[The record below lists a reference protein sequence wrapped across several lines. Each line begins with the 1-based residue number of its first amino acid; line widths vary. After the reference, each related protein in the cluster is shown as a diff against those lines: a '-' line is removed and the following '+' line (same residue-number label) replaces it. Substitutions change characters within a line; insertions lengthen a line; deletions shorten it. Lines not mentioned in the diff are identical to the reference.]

1 MKKKIL
7 LVILIVIILLGIGGT
22 YAYFATD
29 MFKTNKE
36 LFFSYIMKND
46 ILKNIS
52 DDKLTEY
59 INKQEEKSYT
69 NKGQISIQANGSDI
83 FGTMDESDIET
94 LNNSKITFEGKTNN
108 NQKLAEQTLSLELS
122 QGINIPIKIKRA
134 GEAFGVQSN
143 LLYNKFIA
151 IRNEDLKAFFN
162 RFNIN
167 TDEIPDKIE
176 LSKEQFTDAEIKTLK
191 DRYTEIL
198 NKNLEMELFSK
209 EKVKGETVISL
220 KITDKKCFEILVKTL
235 ETARNDDIL
244 LNKVPEGVSKEDLQQ
259 QIDDMIKN
267 INDTEINENA
277 TIEIKVHI
285 KSRTVNKIEIVRMED
300 NNETMSIALE
310 SNKNE
315 LKMSILEENDQVGE
329 LNIIK
334 DSNGNDLIYTITLTG
349 KSEKENIK
357 VNAKMQYK
365 NIKKLDNVEEIC
377 NISVSDEKDAK
388 ISLNYNNSKT
398 FDENVEIEGL
408 NSDNATI
415 LNDASDSE
423 IQNLI
428 TTIYKNLQTI
438 Q

>member
-7 LVILIVIILLGIGGT
+7 LVILIVVILLGIGGT

-29 MFKTNKE
+29 VFKTNKE
-36 LFFSYIMKND
+36 LFFSYITKND
-46 ILKNIS
+46 MLKNIG
-52 DDKLTEY
+52 DEKLTEY

-69 NKGQISIQANGSDI
+69 NKGQISIQANGSNG
-83 FGTMDESDIET
+83 FGTLDESDIET
-94 LNNSKITFEGKTNN
+94 LNNSKISFEGKTNN
-108 NQKLAEQTLSLELS
+108 EKKLAEQTLSLELS
-122 QGINIPIKIKRA
+122 QGINIPIKIKRD

-349 KSEKENIK
+349 KSEEKNIK

-428 TTIYKNLQTI
+428 TTILKSIKL
-438 Q
+438 

>member
-122 QGINIPIKIKRA
+122 QGINIPIKIKRD

-349 KSEKENIK
+349 KSEEENIK

>member
-1 MKKKIL
+1 
-7 LVILIVIILLGIGGT
+7 
-22 YAYFATD
+22 
-29 MFKTNKE
+29 
-36 LFFSYIMKND
+36 
-46 ILKNIS
+46 
-52 DDKLTEY
+52 
-59 INKQEEKSYT
+59 
-69 NKGQISIQANGSDI
+69 
-83 FGTMDESDIET
+83 
-94 LNNSKITFEGKTNN
+94 
-108 NQKLAEQTLSLELS
+108 
-122 QGINIPIKIKRA
+122 
-134 GEAFGVQSN
+134 
-143 LLYNKFIA
+143 
-151 IRNEDLKAFFN
+151 
-162 RFNIN
+162 
-167 TDEIPDKIE
+167 
-176 LSKEQFTDAEIKTLK
+176 
-191 DRYTEIL
+191 
-198 NKNLEMELFSK
+198 MELFSK
-209 EKVKGETVISL
+209 EKIKGETVISL

-349 KSEKENIK
+349 KSEEENIK

-428 TTIYKNLQTI
+428 TTILKSIKL
-438 Q
+438 

>member
-7 LVILIVIILLGIGGT
+7 LAILIVVILLGIGGT

-29 MFKTNKE
+29 VFKTNKE
-36 LFFSYIMKND
+36 LFFSYITKND
-46 ILKNIS
+46 MLKNIG
-52 DDKLTEY
+52 DEKLTEY

-69 NKGQISIQANGSDI
+69 NKGQISIQANGSNG
-83 FGTMDESDIET
+83 FGTLDESDIET

-122 QGINIPIKIKRA
+122 QGINIPIKIKRD

-209 EKVKGETVISL
+209 EKIKGETVISL

-349 KSEKENIK
+349 KSEEENIK

-377 NISVSDEKDAK
+377 NISVSDEKDDK

-428 TTIYKNLQTI
+428 TTILKSIKL
-438 Q
+438 

>member
-7 LVILIVIILLGIGGT
+7 LAILIVVILLCIGGT

-29 MFKTNKE
+29 VFKTNKE
-36 LFFSYIMKND
+36 LFFSYITKND
-46 ILKNIS
+46 MLKNIG
-52 DDKLTEY
+52 DEKLTEY

-69 NKGQISIQANGSDI
+69 NKGQISIQANGSNG
-83 FGTMDESDIET
+83 FGTLDESDIET
-94 LNNSKITFEGKTNN
+94 LNNSKISFEGKTNN
-108 NQKLAEQTLSLELS
+108 EKKLAEQTLSLELS
-122 QGINIPIKIKRA
+122 QGINIPIKIKRD
-134 GEAFGVQSN
+134 GDAFGIQSN

-151 IRNEDLKAFFN
+151 IRNENLKAFFN

-167 TDEIPDKIE
+167 TDDIPDKIE

-198 NKNLEMELFSK
+198 NKSLGMELFSK
-209 EKVKGETVISL
+209 EKEKGETVISL
-220 KITDKKCFEILVKTL
+220 KITDAKCFEILEKTL

-244 LNKVPEGVSKEDLQQ
+244 LNKVPEGVSKEELQQ
-259 QIDDMIKN
+259 QIDDMIKDLK
-267 INDTEINENA
+267 DTEINEDA

-285 KSRTVNKIEIVRMED
+285 KSRTVNKIEIVRMEE
-300 NNETMSIALE
+300 NNETISIALE

-329 LNIIK
+329 LNITK
-334 DSNGNDLIYTITLTG
+334 DSNGNDLIYTITLAG
-349 KSEKENIK
+349 KSEDENIK

-377 NISVSDEKDAK
+377 DISASDEKDAE
-388 ISLNYNNSKT
+388 ISLNYNNSKS
-398 FDENVEIEGL
+398 FDENIEIEGL

-428 TTIYKNLQTI
+428 TTILKSIKL
-438 Q
+438 

>member
-108 NQKLAEQTLSLELS
+108 NQKLAEQTLNLELS
-122 QGINIPIKIKRA
+122 QGINIPIKIKRD

-167 TDEIPDKIE
+167 TNEIPDKIE

-349 KSEKENIK
+349 KSEEENIK

>member
-7 LVILIVIILLGIGGT
+7 LAILIVVILLGIGGT

-29 MFKTNKE
+29 VFKTNKE
-36 LFFSYIMKND
+36 LFFSYITKND
-46 ILKNIS
+46 MLKNIG
-52 DDKLTEY
+52 DEKLTEY

-69 NKGQISIQANGSDI
+69 NKGQISIQANGSNG
-83 FGTMDESDIET
+83 FGTLDESDIET
-94 LNNSKITFEGKTNN
+94 LNNSKISFEGKTNN
-108 NQKLAEQTLSLELS
+108 EKKLAEQTLSLELS
-122 QGINIPIKIKRA
+122 QGINIPIKIKRD
-134 GEAFGVQSN
+134 GDVFGIQSN

-151 IRNEDLKAFFN
+151 IRNENLKAFFD

-198 NKNLEMELFSK
+198 NKSLGMELFSK
-209 EKVKGETVISL
+209 EKEKGETVISL
-220 KITDKKCFEILVKTL
+220 KITDAKCFEILEKTL

-244 LNKVPEGVSKEDLQQ
+244 LNKVPEGVSKEELQQ
-259 QIDDMIKN
+259 QIDDMIKDLK
-267 INDTEINENA
+267 DTEINEDA

-285 KSRTVNKIEIVRMED
+285 KSRTVNKIEIVRMEE
-300 NNETMSIALE
+300 NNETISIALE

-315 LKMSILEENDQVGE
+315 LKMNILEENDQVGE
-329 LNIIK
+329 LNITK

-349 KSEKENIK
+349 KSEDENIK

-377 NISVSDEKDAK
+377 DISASDEKDAE
-388 ISLNYNNSKT
+388 ISLNYNNSKS
-398 FDENVEIEGL
+398 FDENIEIEGL

-428 TTIYKNLQTI
+428 TTILKSIKL
-438 Q
+438 

>member
-7 LVILIVIILLGIGGT
+7 LAILIVVILLGIGGT

-29 MFKTNKE
+29 VFKTNKE
-36 LFFSYIMKND
+36 LFFSYITKND
-46 ILKNIS
+46 MLKNIG
-52 DDKLTEY
+52 DEKLTEY

-69 NKGQISIQANGSDI
+69 NKGQISIQANGSNG
-83 FGTMDESDIET
+83 FGTLDESDIET

-122 QGINIPIKIKRA
+122 QGINIPIKIKRD

-209 EKVKGETVISL
+209 EKIKGETVISL

-349 KSEKENIK
+349 KSEEENIK

-428 TTIYKNLQTI
+428 TTILKSIKL
-438 Q
+438 

>member
-7 LVILIVIILLGIGGT
+7 LAILIVVILLGIGGT

-29 MFKTNKE
+29 VFKTNKE
-36 LFFSYIMKND
+36 LFFSYITKND
-46 ILKNIS
+46 MLKNIS
-52 DDKLTEY
+52 DEKLTEY

-69 NKGQISIQANGSDI
+69 NKGQISIQANGSNG
-83 FGTMDESDIET
+83 FGTLDESDIET
-94 LNNSKITFEGKTNN
+94 LNNSKISFEGKTNN
-108 NQKLAEQTLSLELS
+108 EKKLAEQTLSLELS
-122 QGINIPIKIKRA
+122 QGINIPIKIKRD
-134 GEAFGVQSN
+134 GDAFGIQSN

-151 IRNEDLKAFFN
+151 IRNENLKAFFN

-167 TDEIPDKIE
+167 TDDIPDKIE

-198 NKNLEMELFSK
+198 NKSLGMELFSK
-209 EKVKGETVISL
+209 EKEKGETVISL
-220 KITDKKCFEILVKTL
+220 KITDTKCFEILEKTL

-244 LNKVPEGVSKEDLQQ
+244 LNKVPEGVNKEDLQQ
-259 QIDDMIKN
+259 QIDDMIKDLK
-267 INDTEINENA
+267 DTEINEDA

-285 KSRTVNKIEIVRMED
+285 KSRTVNKIEIVRMEE
-300 NNETMSIALE
+300 NNETISIALE

-329 LNIIK
+329 LNITK
-334 DSNGNDLIYTITLTG
+334 DSNGNDLIYTITLAG
-349 KSEKENIK
+349 KSEDENIK

-377 NISVSDEKDAK
+377 DISASDEKDAE
-388 ISLNYNNSKT
+388 ISLNYNNSKS
-398 FDENVEIEGL
+398 FDENIEIEGL

-428 TTIYKNLQTI
+428 TTILKSIKL
-438 Q
+438 

>member
-7 LVILIVIILLGIGGT
+7 LAILIVVILLGIGGT

-29 MFKTNKE
+29 VFKTNKE
-36 LFFSYIMKND
+36 LFFSYITKND
-46 ILKNIS
+46 MLKNIG
-52 DDKLTEY
+52 DEKLTEY

-69 NKGQISIQANGSDI
+69 NKGQISIQANGSNG
-83 FGTMDESDIET
+83 FGTLDESDIET
-94 LNNSKITFEGKTNN
+94 LNNSKISFEGKTNN
-108 NQKLAEQTLSLELS
+108 EKKLAEQTLSLELS
-122 QGINIPIKIKRA
+122 QGINIPIKIKRD
-134 GEAFGVQSN
+134 GDAFGIQSN

-151 IRNEDLKAFFN
+151 IRNENLKAFFN

-198 NKNLEMELFSK
+198 NKSLGMELFSK
-209 EKVKGETVISL
+209 EKEKGETVISL
-220 KITDKKCFEILVKTL
+220 KITDAKCFEILEKTL

-244 LNKVPEGVSKEDLQQ
+244 LNKVPEGVSKEELQQ
-259 QIDDMIKN
+259 QIDDMIKDLK
-267 INDTEINENA
+267 DTEINEDA

-285 KSRTVNKIEIVRMED
+285 KSRTVNKIEIVRMEE
-300 NNETMSIALE
+300 NNETISIALE

-315 LKMSILEENDQVGE
+315 LKMNILEENDQVGE
-329 LNIIK
+329 LNITK

-349 KSEKENIK
+349 KSEDENIK

-377 NISVSDEKDAK
+377 DISASDEKDAE
-388 ISLNYNNSKT
+388 ISLNYNNSKS
-398 FDENVEIEGL
+398 FDENIEIEGL

-428 TTIYKNLQTI
+428 TTILKSIKL
-438 Q
+438 

>member
-167 TDEIPDKIE
+167 TNEIPDKIE

-300 NNETMSIALE
+300 NNGTMSIALE

-334 DSNGNDLIYTITLTG
+334 DSNGNDLIYTIALTG
-349 KSEKENIK
+349 KSEEENIK

>member
-7 LVILIVIILLGIGGT
+7 LVILIVVILLGIGGT

-29 MFKTNKE
+29 VFKTNKE
-36 LFFSYIMKND
+36 LFFSYITKND
-46 ILKNIS
+46 MLKNIG
-52 DDKLTEY
+52 DEKLTEY

-69 NKGQISIQANGSDI
+69 NKGQISIQANGSNG
-83 FGTMDESDIET
+83 FGTLDESDIET
-94 LNNSKITFEGKTNN
+94 LNNSKISFEGKTNN
-108 NQKLAEQTLSLELS
+108 EKKLAEQILSLELS
-122 QGINIPIKIKRA
+122 QGINIPIKIKRD

-349 KSEKENIK
+349 KSEEKNIK

>member
-7 LVILIVIILLGIGGT
+7 LAILIVVILLGIGGT

-29 MFKTNKE
+29 VFKTNKE
-36 LFFSYIMKND
+36 LFFSYITKND
-46 ILKNIS
+46 MLKNIG
-52 DDKLTEY
+52 DEKLTEY

-69 NKGQISIQANGSDI
+69 NKGQISIQANGSNG
-83 FGTMDESDIET
+83 FGTLDESDIET
-94 LNNSKITFEGKTNN
+94 LNNSKISFEGKTNN
-108 NQKLAEQTLSLELS
+108 EKKLAEQTLSLELS
-122 QGINIPIKIKRA
+122 QGINIPIKIKRD
-134 GEAFGVQSN
+134 GDVFGIQSN

-151 IRNEDLKAFFN
+151 IRNENLKAFFN

-198 NKNLEMELFSK
+198 NKSLGMELFSK
-209 EKVKGETVISL
+209 EKEKGETVISL
-220 KITDKKCFEILVKTL
+220 KITDAKCFEILEKTL

-244 LNKVPEGVSKEDLQQ
+244 LNKVPEGVSKEELQQ
-259 QIDDMIKN
+259 QIDDMIKDLK
-267 INDTEINENA
+267 DTEINEDA

-285 KSRTVNKIEIVRMED
+285 KSRTVNKIEIVRMEE
-300 NNETMSIALE
+300 NNETISIALE

-329 LNIIK
+329 LNITK

-349 KSEKENIK
+349 KSEDENIK

-377 NISVSDEKDAK
+377 DISASDEKDAK
-388 ISLNYNNSKT
+388 ISLNYNNSKI
-398 FDENVEIEGL
+398 FEENIEIEGL

-428 TTIYKNLQTI
+428 TTILKSIKL
-438 Q
+438 

>member
-7 LVILIVIILLGIGGT
+7 LAILIVVILLGIGGT

-29 MFKTNKE
+29 VFKTNKE
-36 LFFSYIMKND
+36 LFFSYITKND
-46 ILKNIS
+46 MLKNIG
-52 DDKLTEY
+52 DEKLTEY

-69 NKGQISIQANGSDI
+69 NKGQISIQANGSNG
-83 FGTMDESDIET
+83 FGTLDESDIET

-122 QGINIPIKIKRA
+122 QGINIPIKIKRD

-209 EKVKGETVISL
+209 EKIKGETVISL

-349 KSEKENIK
+349 KSEEENIK

-365 NIKKLDNVEEIC
+365 NIKKLDNVEEI
-377 NISVSDEKDAK
+377 
-388 ISLNYNNSKT
+388 
-398 FDENVEIEGL
+398 
-408 NSDNATI
+408 
-415 LNDASDSE
+415 
-423 IQNLI
+423 
-428 TTIYKNLQTI
+428 
-438 Q
+438 

>member
-7 LVILIVIILLGIGGT
+7 LVILIVVILLGIGGT

-29 MFKTNKE
+29 VFKTNKE
-36 LFFSYIMKND
+36 LFFSYITKND
-46 ILKNIS
+46 MLKNIG
-52 DDKLTEY
+52 DEKLTEY

-69 NKGQISIQANGSDI
+69 NKGQISIQANGSNG
-83 FGTMDESDIET
+83 FGTLDESDIET
-94 LNNSKITFEGKTNN
+94 LNNSKISFEGKTNN
-108 NQKLAEQTLSLELS
+108 EKKLAEQILSLELS
-122 QGINIPIKIKRA
+122 QGINIPIKIKRD

-349 KSEKENIK
+349 KSEEKNIK

-428 TTIYKNLQTI
+428 TTILKSIKL
-438 Q
+438 